1 MTVKTI
7 QNGYVAAALSALLL
21 SLPGCLGP
29 NDQPELG
36 EVSGNI
42 TLDGKPV
49 SGVVVLFQPD
59 NGRPARAVT
68 DAEGKY
74 ELKYIR
80 DTMGTKIGHNR
91 VEIAPDE
98 EGENEEPIESTTQD
112 GEPVALQPLKPGKSG
127 KPVIP
132 ARYNTQ
138 SELEADVKP
147 GENTFNFD
155 LKSDGKT

>member
-1 MTVKTI
+1 MM
-7 QNGYVAAALSALLL
+7 QDGCVAVVALALLL
-21 SLPGCLGP
+21 SLAGCFKP

-36 EVSGNI
+36 EVRGTI
-42 TLDGKPV
+42 TLDGKPL

-59 NGRPARAVT
+59 NGRPARDVT
-68 DAEGKY
+68 DAEGNY

-91 VEIAPDE
+91 VEIAPNE
-98 EGENEEPIESTTQD
+98 EGDDEEPIESTSED
-112 GEPVALQPLKPGKSG
+112 GEPISLQPLTSDKPM
-127 KPVIP
+127 IP
-132 ARYNTQ
+132 ARYNTK

-155 LKSDGKT
+155 LESDGKT